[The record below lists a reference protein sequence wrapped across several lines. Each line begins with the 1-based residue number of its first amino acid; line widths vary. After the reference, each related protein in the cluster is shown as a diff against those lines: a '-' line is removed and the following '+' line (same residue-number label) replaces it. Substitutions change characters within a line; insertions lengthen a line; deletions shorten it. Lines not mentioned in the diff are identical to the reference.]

1 MILNNISNFI
11 NFIMLL
17 KKDTERKKPVKV
29 TLREKP
35 LKDNRKSLYLDYYP
49 AIIDERTGKET
60 RREFLGLY
68 LHDKPRTEILRQEN
82 KQTKALAEQIRAKRQ
97 LEAQHNSME
106 GHLLYKQQQTSFL
119 TYITKL
125 RDVRKGANQDTWNVM
140 LEYLKAFCE
149 NEELLMKNVT
159 VAFCRGFLEYLQ
171 TADSLRTEG
180 KRLSANSVY
189 SYFNKFRAA
198 VKQAFEE
205 GLLTQN
211 PCRGIVAEIEE
222 TRREFLTLAEVNC
235 LVKTDCD
242 IPVLKN
248 ATLFS
253 VLTGLRFSDIES
265 LTWEKVRDTEKGTVL
280 HFNQNKTGG
289 VEYQPISAQA
299 RAFMG
304 ERNTPESLVF
314 TGLVYSD
321 TTNIRL
327 ERWILRAGITKRI
340 TFHCFRHTYATLQL
354 SGGTDLYTVS
364 KMLGH
369 KDIKTTQIY
378 AKIVDEKKDDTK
390 DKIILD
396 I

>member
-1 MILNNISNFI
+1 M
-11 NFIMLL
+11 
-17 KKDTERKKPVKV
+17 KQTDETHKKPIKV
-29 TLREKP
+29 TLREKTIAN
-35 LKDNRKSLYLDYYP
+35 NRKSLYLDYYP
-49 AIIDERTGKET
+49 AIIDEKTGKET

-82 KQTKALAEQIRAKRQ
+82 KNAKALAEQIRAKQQ

-119 TYITKL
+119 TYIAQM
-125 RDVRKGANQDTWNVM
+125 RDVRKGANQDVWNVM
-140 LEYLKAFCE
+140 LEYLNAFCKQ
-149 NEELLMKNVT
+149 EELLMKSVT
-159 VAFCRGFLEYLQ
+159 VVFCKDFLAYLQ
-171 TADSLRTEG
+171 TTDSMRSKG
-180 KRLSANSVY
+180 KPLSQNSVH

-205 GLLTQN
+205 GFLTQN
-211 PCRGIVAEIEE
+211 PCRGLTVETAE
-222 TRREFLTLAEVNC
+222 THREFLTLEEVNS
-235 LVKTDCD
+235 LVRTDCE

-248 ATLFS
+248 AALFS
-253 VLTGLRFSDIES
+253 VLTGLRFGDIES
-265 LTWEKVRDTEKGTVL
+265 LTWEKVRDTEKGAAL
-280 HFNQNKTGG
+280 HFKQNKTGG
-289 VEYQPISAQA
+289 MEYQPISAQA

-304 ERNTPESLVF
+304 ERRAAESLVF
-314 TGLVYSD
+314 EGLVYSD

-378 AKIVDEKKDDTK
+378 AKIVDDKKNDTK